1 MEHNNY
7 FNPFFKKKN
16 NNDKVY
22 IFTLSMLQLWAKH
35 GGLFVVLM
43 CLNGFNMFILYSE
56 VPKNNH
62 WSPSASQA
70 FF

>member
-1 MEHNNY
+1 
-7 FNPFFKKKN
+7 
-16 NNDKVY
+16 
-22 IFTLSMLQLWAKH
+22 MLQLWAKH

-62 WSPSASQA
+62 WSPSVSQA

>member
-1 MEHNNY
+1 
-7 FNPFFKKKN
+7 
-16 NNDKVY
+16 
-22 IFTLSMLQLWAKH
+22 MLQLWAKH

-70 FF
+70 FFSSIPVQYVFKLSF